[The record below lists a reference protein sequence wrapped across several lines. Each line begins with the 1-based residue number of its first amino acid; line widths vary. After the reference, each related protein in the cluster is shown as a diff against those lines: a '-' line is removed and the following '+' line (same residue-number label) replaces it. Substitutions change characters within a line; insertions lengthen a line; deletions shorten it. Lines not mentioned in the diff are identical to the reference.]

1 MNEAL
6 IQNDAVIFGILVLML
21 GAVFYTSDSKF
32 WFWKKFYSWIPS
44 VLVCYFLPS
53 LLYSFGIID
62 PSKSNLYFMASRYLL
77 PTSLVLLTISVDV
90 KELLK
95 LGPKAIIMF
104 FTGTVGI
111 IIGGPIGLLLISY
124 VAPEVINAPPTEEIW
139 RGMSTIAGSWI
150 GGSAN
155 QTAMKEVFE
164 VGGQLFS
171 KMVAVDVIM
180 GNLWLALLMLG
191 IGKEKKINKLL
202 NADNHAIENLKN
214 RIEGFQKRSLKP
226 ASLSDILKILAIGF
240 GCMGLSHFLSD
251 LIAPY
256 LSINFPELQNYSL
269 TSGFFWIVVLAA
281 TLGLLLS
288 FTRARSLE
296 QVGASKFGSVMVYV
310 LIATIGMNMNIL
322 SVFQNPG
329 LFLLGFIW
337 ISFHAILLI
346 LVAKIIRAPY
356 FFIAVGS
363 QANVGGAAS
372 APIVASYFSPSL
384 APVGVLLAVL
394 GYVVGTYGAYICG
407 LLLQVVSP

>member
-191 IGKEKKINKLL
+191 IGKDKKINKLL

-269 TSGFFWIVVLAA
+269 TSGFFWIIVLAA

-296 QVGASKFGSVMVYV
+296 HVGASKFGSLMVYV

-346 LVAKIIRAPY
+346 VVAKIIRAPY

>member
-6 IQNDAVIFGILVLML
+6 IQNDAVIFGILFLML
-21 GAVFYTSDSKF
+21 GAVFYTSNSKF

-44 VLVCYFLPS
+44 VLICYFLPS

-90 KELLK
+90 KELIK
-95 LGPKAIIMF
+95 LGPKSIIMF
-104 FTGTVGI
+104 FTGTAGI
-111 IIGGPIGLLLISY
+111 IIGGPLGLLLISY

-155 QTAMKEVFE
+155 QAAMKEVFE
-164 VGGQLFS
+164 VGGELFS
-171 KMVAVDVIM
+171 KMVVVDIIM

-191 IGKEKKINKLL
+191 IGQNKKINKLL
-202 NADNHAIENLKN
+202 NADDRAIENLKN
-214 RIEGFQKRSLKP
+214 RITGFQKRSLKT
-226 ASLSDILKILAIGF
+226 ASLSDIVKILAVGF

-251 LIAPY
+251 LVAPQ
-256 LSINFPELQNYSL
+256 LSTNFPELQNYSL

-281 TLGLLLS
+281 TLGLSLS
-288 FTRARSLE
+288 FTRVRSLE
-296 QVGASKFGSVMVYV
+296 YVGASKFGSLMLYV
-310 LIATIGMNMNIL
+310 LIATIGMNMNIS

-346 LVAKIIRAPY
+346 IVARIIRAPY
-356 FFIAVGS
+356 FFVAVGS

-372 APIVASYFSPSL
+372 APIVAAYFSPSL
-384 APVGVLLAVL
+384 APVGVLLAVF

-407 LLLQVVSP
+407 LLLQAVSP

>member
-6 IQNDAVIFGILVLML
+6 IHNDAVIFGILVLML
-21 GAVFYTSDSKF
+21 GTVFYTSDSKF

-44 VLVCYFLPS
+44 VLICYFLPS

-77 PTSLVLLTISVDV
+77 PASLVLLTISVDV
-90 KELLK
+90 KELIK

-104 FTGTVGI
+104 LTGTAGI
-111 IIGGPIGLLLISY
+111 VIGGPLGLLLISY
-124 VAPEVINAPPTEEIW
+124 VAPEVINAPPTQEIW

-155 QTAMKEVFE
+155 QAAMKEVFE
-164 VGGQLFS
+164 VGGELFS
-171 KMVAVDVIM
+171 KMVVVDVIL

-191 IGKEKKINKLL
+191 IGQNKKINKLL
-202 NADNHAIENLKN
+202 NADDRAIENLKN
-214 RIEGFQKRSLKP
+214 RIKSFQKRSIKI
-226 ASLSDILKILAIGF
+226 ASLSDIVKILAVGF

-251 LIAPY
+251 VIVFH
-256 LSINFPELQNYSL
+256 LSINFPELRNYSL

-281 TLGLLLS
+281 TLGLSLS
-288 FTRARSLE
+288 FTRVRSLE
-296 QVGASKFGSVMVYV
+296 YVGASKFGSLMLYV

-322 SVFQNPG
+322 SVFENPG

-346 LVAKIIRAPY
+346 MVARIIRAPY
-356 FFIAVGS
+356 FFVAVGS

-372 APIVASYFSPSL
+372 APIVAAYFSPTL
-384 APVGVLLAVL
+384 APVGVLLAVF

>member
-21 GAVFYTSDSKF
+21 GVVFYTSDSKF

>member
-191 IGKEKKINKLL
+191 IGKDKKINKLL

-269 TSGFFWIVVLAA
+269 TSGFFWIIVLAA

-296 QVGASKFGSVMVYV
+296 HVGASKFGSVMVYV